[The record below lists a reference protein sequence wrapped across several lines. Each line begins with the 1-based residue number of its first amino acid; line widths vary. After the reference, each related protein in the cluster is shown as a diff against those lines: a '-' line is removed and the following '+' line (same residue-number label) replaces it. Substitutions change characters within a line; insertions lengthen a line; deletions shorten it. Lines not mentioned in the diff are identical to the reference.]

1 MKELKD
7 LQVGD
12 EVIIYSVFRHTIGI
26 IQKITKTQITVNGI
40 KFRRETGIQISSD
53 RWNTQQL
60 CVPTEADMAKI
71 KADEHRRKLQ
81 CFITNYDFKKL
92 SIEKLKQV
100 YNIIKTENNG

>member
-12 EVIIYSVFRHTIGI
+12 EVVIYGGFQHTIGA
-26 IQKITKTQITVNGI
+26 IQKITKTQITVNGV
-40 KFRRETGIQISSD
+40 KFRRDTGMRISSD

-60 CVPTEADMAKI
+60 CVPTEADVAKI

-81 CFITNYDFKKL
+81 YFIANYDFKKL
-92 SIEKLKQV
+92 SIEKLEQV